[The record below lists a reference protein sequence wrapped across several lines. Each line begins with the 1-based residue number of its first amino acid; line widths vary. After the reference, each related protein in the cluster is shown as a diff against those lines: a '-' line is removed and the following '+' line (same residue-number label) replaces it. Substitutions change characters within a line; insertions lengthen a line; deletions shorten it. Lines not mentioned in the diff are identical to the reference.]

1 MVWRTRPQYK
11 CVRSGCDAAYVQKHK
26 LKERYL
32 NAHSDENPFVFSWLG
47 YEAVFNDKW
56 RLQQHP
62 FVHEGEKRFVC
73 DWKQCGKRFYNN
85 RKLKTRYLTHINES
99 KVLSA
104 FVPNLTKVLGLK
116 ISFIN
121 TSNKSNANQVIVNKV
136 LIQKVFCYLI
146 SRLIIRKKLSLKLI

>member
-1 MVWRTRPQYK
+1 
-11 CVRSGCDAAYVQKHK
+11 
-26 LKERYL
+26 
-32 NAHSDENPFVFSWLG
+32 
-47 YEAVFNDKW
+47 
-56 RLQQHP
+56 
-62 FVHEGEKRFVC
+62 
-73 DWKQCGKRFYNN
+73 
-85 RKLKTRYLTHINES
+85 LTHINES